1 MVGSVFE
8 SCMPID
14 SILPIPSRPRFSPL
28 YQQVKETLIARLGRG
43 DWAPGASLPS
53 EIDLALEFGVSQ
65 GTVRKAID
73 SLAAENLLVRRQGR
87 GTFVSTHAEAVA
99 QFRFLRIRPDDGDPK
114 QPESCVL
121 NVSKIRAPA
130 DIAAQLQLKSNEPVF
145 VVKRLLSFDGQATVL
160 DEIWLSAT
168 RFRGLSLDR
177 INAYKGPLYG
187 LFESEFK
194 TRMVRCEER
203 LRALPAEPDEAQ
215 ALGIR
220 VGEPVLVVERV
231 SYGYDEEPVEVRKGY
246 CLTHKYHYVNS
257 LS

>member
-1 MVGSVFE
+1 MNSVFE
-8 SCMPID
+8 LCMAID
-14 SILPIPSRPRFSPL
+14 SILTLPSRPRFSPL
-28 YQQVKETLIARLGRG
+28 YQQVKESLIARLGRG

-73 SLAAENLLVRRQGR
+73 VLAAENLLIRRQGR
-87 GTFVSTHAEAVA
+87 GTFVSTHAESVA

-114 QPESCVL
+114 QPESHVL
-121 NVSKIRAPA
+121 SVTKVRPPVEIV
-130 DIAAQLQLKSNEPVF
+130 AQLQLKPNEPVF
-145 VVKRLLSFDGQATVL
+145 VVRRLLSFDGQATVF

-168 RFRGLSLDR
+168 RFKGLSLDR

-194 TRMVRCEER
+194 TRMVRCEEQ

-215 ALGIR
+215 ALGIG
-220 VGEPVLVVERV
+220 VGEPVLVVARV
-231 SYGYDEEPVEVRKGY
+231 SYGYDDEPVEVRKGY
-246 CLTHKYHYVNS
+246 CLTHKYHYINS

>member
-1 MVGSVFE
+1 MFE
-8 SCMPID
+8 SCMPSD
-14 SILPIPSRPRFSPL
+14 LPLSVMLRPRFSPL
-28 YQQVKETLIARLGRG
+28 YQQVRETLIARLGRG

-73 SLAAENLLVRRQGR
+73 SLAAENLLIRRQGR

-99 QFRFLRIRPDDGDPK
+99 QFRFLRIRPDDGDPV
-114 QPESCVL
+114 QPESHVL
-121 NVSKIRAPA
+121 SVTRLRAPA
-130 DIAAQLQLKSNEPVF
+130 DIAAQLQLKANEAVF
-145 VVKRLLSFDGQATVL
+145 VVKRVLSFEGHATVL

-168 RFRGLSLDR
+168 RFKGLSLDR

-203 LRALPAEPDEAQ
+203 LRALPAQPEEAQ

-246 CLTHKYHYVNS
+246 CLTHKYHYINS